1 MAKAKENILIVDDDD
16 MILLSAQLLLE
27 QYYTEVY
34 KINNPLQ
41 IEEAFKERPFE
52 LVLLDMNF
60 RQGETSGKEGLLW
73 LEKIKEISPKTNVL
87 LMTAYGEVDIAV
99 EAMKRGALD
108 FIVKPW
114 QNEKLLIT
122 VQNSLKLGSQE
133 KRVKQLE
140 DREKVLTSNVDN
152 EYRDM
157 IGSSQSMKII
167 QTMISKVAPTDADVL
182 ILGGNGTG
190 KEVAARAIHN
200 KSNRKNEIFIAV
212 DLGTISESLFES
224 ELFGHKKGSFTD
236 AKEARIGRF
245 EAAEGGTIFLDEI
258 GNVPLHLQ
266 TKLLTVLQRRQITK
280 VGDNIHFD
288 INVRVICAT
297 NMNLK
302 EAVSSGVF
310 REDLLYRI
318 NTVEIEMPAL
328 VDRQEDLSELVNHF
342 LKKYEKKYHKEG
354 IKVSKEGLSTLKKHN
369 WPGNIRELQHA
380 VERAAILSENKN
392 LDANDFA
399 FLNRGGD
406 SGSNEFDD
414 FNLES
419 IEAWAIKNAIKKH
432 NGNISHASKELGLS
446 RGAMYRRMEKYGL

>member
-1 MAKAKENILIVDDDD
+1 MAKAKGNILIVDDDD
-16 MILLSAQLLLE
+16 LILLSAQLLLE

-41 IEEAFKERPFE
+41 IEEAFKEHPFE

-73 LEKIKEISPKTNVL
+73 LEKIKQISPKTNVL

-157 IGSSQSMKII
+157 IGSSQPMKGI
-167 QTMISKVAPTDADVL
+167 QNMISKVAPTDADVL

-212 DLGTISESLFES
+212 DLGTIPESLFES

-245 EAAEGGTIFLDEI
+245 EAAQGGTIFLDEI

-266 TKLLTVLQRRQITK
+266 TKLLTVLQRRQVTK
-280 VGDNIHFD
+280 VGDNIPFD
-288 INVRVICAT
+288 IDVRVICAT

-302 EAVSSGVF
+302 EAVSSGDF

-354 IKVSKEGLSTLKKHN
+354 IKVSKEGLSTPKKHN

-392 LDANDFA
+392 LDAHDFA
-399 FLNRGGD
+399 FLSRGGD

-432 NGNISHASKELGLS
+432 NGNISNASKELGLS